1 MHARTQTHTQLCNQL
16 ISIFQTDPLLTL
28 GCIPSGLVNA
38 KTNKRER
45 EVPAYDTEQARYI
58 TITVATT
65 LTAAAAATGRAMT
78 SCTARESA
86 LLCPL
91 STVVVRASNPAQKL
105 SSCFFFFS
113 FSKLNTGEN

>member
-1 MHARTQTHTQLCNQL
+1 M
-16 ISIFQTDPLLTL
+16 SIFQTDPLLTL

-45 EVPAYDTEQARYI
+45 EAPAYDTEQARYI

-65 LTAAAAATGRAMT
+65 LTAAAAAATGRTMT
-78 SCTARESA
+78 SSTARESA

-91 STVVVRASNPAQKL
+91 STLVIRASNPAQKL
-105 SSCFFFFS
+105 SSCFFFYFS

>member
-1 MHARTQTHTQLCNQL
+1 M
-16 ISIFQTDPLLTL
+16 IIFQTDPLLTL

-45 EVPAYDTEQARYI
+45 DAPAYDTEQARYI
-58 TITVATT
+58 TITVAIT

-78 SCTARESA
+78 SSTARESA
-86 LLCPL
+86 LLCPF
-91 STVVVRASNPAQKL
+91 STLVVGASNPAQKL
-105 SSCFFFFS
+105 SSYFFFS